1 MVAELLQTGGNTR
14 CGSAKLYTAGASLG
28 CTAWDVLDGR
38 QFPESLLYP
47 EDHPAVRCRPLR
59 PFAFNVHVHGE
70 EGGAGVAVGE
80 AGEEEDYFLDLHAG
94 AAYPVRCGTMRG
106 LMVLVDGWMRPWP
119 PPPPLHACL
128 HACIG
133 LWHRITHTR
142 PRDHPPTNQPHNHT
156 KQGGAYP
163 HPHAAAY
170 AQPLSPHAPPPPPL
184 PRGGGGGGGADME
197 DVDPRQLD
205 PHTRRA
211 VTVRKVFGELWQWKE
226 QRIRAASPFGRLDG
240 WRLAMF
246 IVKAGDDL
254 RQEQVAMQLITL
266 VREIFKEEGLELWLR
281 PYDIVCVGDQA
292 GLIEAVAD
300 AKSIDHIKKRA
311 PHFTSLKEYYERIY
325 GGPYSRTF
333 REAQRNF
340 MRSLAGYC
348 VCTYLLQVK
357 DRHNANILIDKQGH
371 LIHIDF
377 GFMLGASPGSISFES
392 APFKLTKEYVELLG
406 GQEDMNWQEFR
417 SMVVR
422 GFGVLNQPR
431 HRRRLLDLMAV
442 SIFEVPG
449 KAAILDSFDKR
460 LVYASYAPNALALVD
475 ESFDNYRTKMY
486 DSYQKRRNGI
496 W

>member
-1 MVAELLQTGGNTR
+1 MSGECELLPSRERCPYLVVAELLQTGGNTR

-254 RQEQVAMQLITL
+254 RQEQVAMQVIAL
-266 VREIFKEEGLELWLR
+266 VREIWREEGLALWLR
-281 PYDIVCVGDQA
+281 PYQILCVGDQA

-311 PHFTSLKEYYERIY
+311 PCFTTLREYFERVY

-340 MRSLAGYC
+340 LRSLAGYC
-348 VCTYLLQVK
+348 IVTYLLQVRACGRVGCWVL
-357 DRHNANILIDKQGH
+357 D
-371 LIHIDF
+371 
-377 GFMLGASPGSISFES
+377 
-392 APFKLTKEYVELLG
+392 G
-406 GQEDMNWQEFR
+406 GWTWGGCEVGWSRLDAKNGQTAHR
-417 SMVVR
+417 TPT
-422 GFGVLNQPR
+422 NQPTNHPPKTHNR
-431 HRRRLLDLMAV
+431 
-442 SIFEVPG
+442 
-449 KAAILDSFDKR
+449 
-460 LVYASYAPNALALVD
+460 
-475 ESFDNYRTKMY
+475 
-486 DSYQKRRNGI
+486 
-496 W
+496 